1 MAAAA
6 GSALHGTLISSY
18 RTAARAAA
26 ADVGTDVVLVEC
38 LNRLASTW
46 PVVGAATRDL
56 RHGRGGQ
63 PPGEEWRR
71 RDLDPGAGAA
81 GNADLEAAA
90 ALREAAWLVAGQAPE
105 RPWTGAVRAAVR
117 QAVLDAGTAGAG
129 YAGVV
134 DLLAVLLRQRTG
146 TRAHDLLDRYG
157 LDGAELARQL
167 RPSSHGRPWV
177 PTYQMLRP
185 VGLVA
190 GQSRPV
196 RALTVVVRGYLTRS
210 IHSGLVRY
218 VLDHEANRQCIRLGH
233 PRVTPVHQL
242 LAVSGLDAQLS
253 AVHAT
258 LRQDLAPPDERVR
271 SLLRRLDIA
280 LPDLRDAVHATLR
293 GQVG

>member
-105 RPWTGAVRAAVR
+105 RPGTGAPAEAVQPWPAMGSDVPNAAP
-117 QAVLDAGTAGAG
+117 G
-129 YAGVV
+129 
-134 DLLAVLLRQRTG
+134 RTGRRPVAAG
-146 TRAHDLLDRYG
+146 TRADRR
-157 LDGAELARQL
+157 GARLPHPEHPQ
-167 RPSSHGRPWV
+167 W
-177 PTYQMLRP
+177 TC
-185 VGLVA
+185 
-190 GQSRPV
+190 PV
-196 RALTVVVRGYLTRS
+196 RTG
-210 IHSGLVRY
+210 
-218 VLDHEANRQCIRLGH
+218 
-233 PRVTPVHQL
+233 P
-242 LAVSGLDAQLS
+242 
-253 AVHAT
+253 
-258 LRQDLAPPDERVR
+258 
-271 SLLRRLDIA
+271 
-280 LPDLRDAVHATLR
+280 
-293 GQVG
+293 